1 MCIYVK
7 QYLNNVNPLY
17 MQHTLQDGVLF
28 LFMEEKKENAKNE
41 MFSFYSMHYAR

>member
-1 MCIYVK
+1 MCIDVK

-28 LFMEEKKENAKNE
+28 LFMEEKKRKRKKRNVLLLFNALC
-41 MFSFYSMHYAR
+41 